1 MHILY
6 IASHWLENYKNGSM
20 CELVY
25 DNYVDADSC
34 IMQIASLNFSTKH
47 GEVQSNFE
55 GDKISNK
62 GGGSGVGIGDA

>member
-1 MHILY
+1 MYTLPTGLRIT
-6 IASHWLENYKNGSM
+6 KNGSM

-25 DNYVDADSC
+25 DNYVDADSY
-34 IMQIASLNFSTKH
+34 IMLIASLNFSTKH

-62 GGGSGVGIGDA
+62 GGGSGIGIGDA